1 MKKRANLMFA
11 CTIGTTLEW
20 YDFFA
25 FAACAVL
32 VFDKQFFVVGNPFAA
47 TLLSLATFAV
57 GFAARPLGGI
67 VFGLIGDRVGR
78 RKTLVVSLLMMGI
91 STFCVGLLPTYASIG
106 LAAPLLLVL
115 LRIVQG
121 IAVGGEA
128 TGAIL
133 MIAESM
139 PREQRGFWTSFTMFA
154 GPLANVLTALVIGVV
169 QKVYGDSAFIDWA
182 WRIPFFVSA
191 LLVLVGY
198 WTRRRV
204 EESAAFAEL
213 AAAHKTVERASLRE
227 ACRGNGKQMAKAFFV
242 KAAENT
248 FLYLFSTFVLGLATG
263 YLKFS
268 RPQALSALMW
278 ASAIEVVVIL
288 VAAWVSDR
296 IGRRPVALVG
306 LTGAAI
312 AGCALFTLSPG
323 VSYAHLQLAL
333 IACLTCH
340 GIILGPMA
348 AYMAELFP
356 TRVRYTALS
365 TSYQLASVLGGSIAP
380 IVGTVLVSY
389 TGSAVFVAGYA
400 VVMALPALA
409 AVFFSRESQGKEF
422 SLHGSPE
429 PSTDRV
435 GQPSTLPGR
444 TAA

>member
-1 MKKRANLMFA
+1 MTKRANLMFA

-32 VFDKQFFVVGNPFAA
+32 VFDKQFFVVGNPLAA

-57 GFAARPLGGI
+57 GFIARPLGGI
-67 VFGLIGDRVGR
+67 VFGMIGDRIGR
-78 RKTLVVSLLMMGI
+78 RKTLIVSLLMMGV

-106 LAAPLLLVL
+106 LAAPLLLVS
-115 LRIVQG
+115 LRILQG

-139 PREQRGFWTSFTMFA
+139 PQGQRGFWTSFTMFA
-154 GPLANVLTALVIGVV
+154 GPLANVLTAFVIGIV
-169 QKVYGDSAFIDWA
+169 QKVYGEAAFVDWA
-182 WRIPFFVSA
+182 WRVPFFISA
-191 LLVLVGY
+191 LLVLVGF

-213 AAAHKTVERASLRE
+213 VASHQTVERASLRD
-227 ACRGNGKQMAKAFFV
+227 AFAGNGRQMFKAFFV

-248 FLYLFSTFVLGLATG
+248 FLYLFSTFVLGLAIG
-263 YLKFS
+263 YLHFS

-278 ASAIEVVVIL
+278 ASAIEVIVIL
-288 VAAWVSDR
+288 VAAHVSDR
-296 IGRRPVALVG
+296 IGRKPVLLVG
-306 LTGAAI
+306 LISASI
-312 AGCALFTLSPG
+312 ASVSLFTLSPG
-323 VSYAHLQLAL
+323 SGYTHLQFAL
-333 IACLTCH
+333 VACLTSH

-380 IVGTVLVSY
+380 IVGTLLVSY
-389 TGSAVFVAGYA
+389 TGSAAFVAGYA
-400 VVMALPALA
+400 ILMAIPALT
-409 AVFFSRESQGKEF
+409 AVCASRESRGQDIAAEPHPGSKEA
-422 SLHGSPE
+422 LVPM
-429 PSTDRV
+429 
-435 GQPSTLPGR
+435 PGR
-444 TAA
+444 A

>member
-32 VFDKQFFVVGNPFAA
+32 VFDKQFFVMGNPLAA
-47 TLLSLATFAV
+47 KLLSLATFAV
-57 GFAARPLGGI
+57 GFVARPLGGI
-67 VFGLIGDRVGR
+67 VFGMIGDRIGR
-78 RKTLVVSLLMMGI
+78 RKTLVVSLLMMGV
-91 STFCVGLLPTYASIG
+91 STFCVGLLPTYTSIG

-154 GPLANVLTALVIGVV
+154 GPLANVLTAFVIGMV
-169 QKVYGDSAFIDWA
+169 QKIYGDSSFVDWA
-182 WRIPFFVSA
+182 WRIPFFISA
-191 LLVLVGY
+191 LLVLVGF

-227 ACRGNGKQMAKAFFV
+227 ACAGNWPQMLKAFFL

-278 ASAIEVVVIL
+278 ASAIEVAVIL
-288 VAAWVSDR
+288 VAAHVSDR
-296 IGRRPVALVG
+296 IGRRPVVLLG
-306 LTGAAI
+306 LLGAAL

-323 VSYAHLQLAL
+323 VGYGHLQLAL

-380 IVGTVLVSY
+380 IVGTILVSY
-389 TGSAVFVAGYA
+389 TGSAAAVAGYA
-400 VVMALPALA
+400 ALMALPALV
-409 AVFFSRESQGKEF
+409 AVCLSVESRGEDISAPRRAGPETPAHASSQP
-422 SLHGSPE
+422 GS
-429 PSTDRV
+429 
-435 GQPSTLPGR
+435 